1 MQAGFYSQQQCLHRH
16 EKLAM
21 NANAL
26 IQVTLFL
33 VVLIVISKPL
43 GIYVYRVMEGKPT
56 WAGRVLGP
64 LEYALYRCCRV
75 NPGWEMGWKTYFT
88 GLLAFNC
95 LGIILLYL
103 VLRLQAYL
111 PLNPAKF
118 PALSPDS
125 ALNTAISFAT
135 NTSWQ
140 DYSGETTLGYMAQ
153 MFGISSQSFLSAATG
168 IAVLMALLRGFSRSH
183 TRTLG
188 NVWVDLTRSTLYLLL
203 PLSALLAV
211 VLVSQGAIQNLRPNR
226 AAALLQR
233 APYYAVPK
241 LGADGT
247 LIHDSPR
254 QPIDTVPMTRTQILP
269 MGPVA
274 SQTAIALLSGDGGG
288 FFNVNAAHPYANP
301 TPLSN
306 FLEMIAILLIP
317 AALCHTFGQ
326 AVGDT
331 RQGWAILAA
340 MAVVFVLMSVI
351 AIGCEQ
357 AGNGA
362 IAQLSVNQAPGPT
375 QAGGNMEGKET
386 RFGIAGSALFAT
398 VTTSGGDGA
407 VNSMHDSFTPMG
419 GFVPMVL
426 MQLGEVIFGGPGSGL
441 YGMLLYAIL
450 TAFIAALLV
459 GRVPE
464 YMGKKIDS
472 FEMKMTS
479 LAILVAPF
487 LALVGTS
494 IAVATTA
501 GRAGIG
507 NPGAHGFSE
516 ILYAFSSTANNNGSA
531 FAGLSVNTGFYN
543 VATALAMWFG
553 RFVPLLAILAIA
565 GSLAAKTRR
574 APGAGTLRNHD
585 PLFVSLLLSTVIV
598 VGSLTYVPALA
609 LGPIAEAMQAPAPI
623 SAVERQTGGE

>member
-1 MQAGFYSQQQCLHRH
+1 
-16 EKLAM
+16 M
-21 NANAL
+21 NANAV

-33 VVLIVISKPL
+33 LVLIVISKPL
-43 GIYVYRVMEGKPT
+43 GSYVYRVMEGKPT
-56 WAGRVLGP
+56 WAVHVLRP
-64 LEYALYRCCRV
+64 LECALYRCCRV
-75 NPGWEMGWKTYFT
+75 DPGSEMSWKMYFT
-88 GLLAFNC
+88 GLLTFNC
-95 LGIILLYL
+95 LGVIFLYL
-103 VLRLQAYL
+103 LLRLQASL

-118 PALSPDS
+118 PALSADS

-153 MFGISSQSFLSAATG
+153 MLGIASQSFLSAATG
-168 IAVLMALLRGFSRSH
+168 IAAVMALLRGFSRSH
-183 TRTLG
+183 ASTLG
-188 NVWVDLTRSTLYLLL
+188 NVWVDLTRSTIYLLL
-203 PLSALLAV
+203 PLSLLLAV
-211 VLVSQGAIQNLRPNR
+211 VLVSQGAIQNLQPNR
-226 AAALLQR
+226 SSALLQPI
-233 APYYAVPK
+233 AYAAPK
-241 LGADGT
+241 LDADGMPVN
-247 LIHDSPR
+247 DAQR
-254 QPIDTVPMTRTQILP
+254 QPTAVAPLIRTQILP

-317 AALCHTFGQ
+317 AALCHTFGH
-326 AVGDT
+326 AVGDM

-340 MAVVFVLMSVI
+340 MVVVLVLMSVI
-351 AIGCEQ
+351 VIESEQ

-362 IAQLSVNQAPGPT
+362 MAQLPVSQAPDAR

-386 RFGIAGSALFAT
+386 RFGIAGSALFAA
-398 VTTSGGDGA
+398 VTTGGGDGA
-407 VNSMHDSFTPMG
+407 VNSMHDSYTPVG
-419 GFVPMVL
+419 GLVPMVL

-441 YGMLLYAIL
+441 YGMLLYATL
-450 TAFIAALLV
+450 TVFIAALLV

-479 LAILVAPF
+479 IAILAAPF

-494 IAVATTA
+494 IAVATSA

-531 FAGLSVNTGFYN
+531 FAGLSVNSVFYN
-543 VATALAMWFG
+543 LATALAMWFG
-553 RFVPLLAILAIA
+553 RFVPLLGILAIA
-565 GSLAAKTRR
+565 GSLAAKARR
-574 APGAGTLRNHD
+574 APGPGTLRTHD
-585 PLFVSLLLSTVIV
+585 SLFVSLLLCTIFV
-598 VGSLTYVPALA
+598 VGSLTFVPALA
-609 LGPIAEAMQAPAPI
+609 LGPIAEALQLPGTP
-623 SAVERQTGGE
+623 SAIHR